1 MSGNN
6 NTQYFDLHTSAFGFF
21 NRVRKVVPNRGEPF
35 WSAEFSACRGDAG
48 EKTYF
53 DVNVV
58 GKEAIALFEQH
69 LSNFEKGKDKAM
81 ASIVISDLRVEQYT
95 YKTGKKAGQPGV
107 SLKGRVI
114 RIKYLKVNDT
124 VVFKTESEAKE
135 AL

>member
-1 MSGNN
+1 MLGNN

-21 NRVRKVVPNRGEPF
+21 NRIRKVVPNRGEPF
-35 WSAEFSACRGDAG
+35 WSVDISACRGDAG

-53 DVNVV
+53 DCNVV
-58 GKEAIALFEQH
+58 GKEAIALFDQY
-69 LSNFEKGKDKAM
+69 LADVQDTDVVT
-81 ASIVISDLRVEQYT
+81 ASVVISDLRVEQYT

-135 AL
+135 VL